1 MTNLGDR
8 RGAGGLPDKPASSGM
23 VEMTRRGDMR
33 GNIGRTNPR
42 PAAVDLFCGAG
53 GLSYGM
59 QMAGIDIAAGI
70 DVDSNCRYPF
80 ETNVGARFHEKDIA
94 GLDMSFVESLFP
106 KDRTRILAGCAPC
119 QPFSSYVNGN
129 NQKVE
134 GTDGRWHLL
143 SKFGEAVSRILPEIV
158 TMENVPGIRRHRVF
172 QDFLDV
178 LDESGYSK
186 SHVVVKCE
194 EYGVPQTRRR
204 LVLLA
209 SRLGNIDLVPHTH
222 DNGKY
227 GTVESAIGRM
237 KCINAGSASN
247 SDPLHKS
254 SGLSARNLKR
264 MRASSP
270 GGTWRDWKRD
280 LRAPCHDRPTGVT
293 YHGVYGRMAWNKPA
307 PTVTTQFH
315 GFGSG
320 RFGHPEQDRAIS
332 LREGALLQT
341 FPRDYAF
348 VPPDEPVFI
357 KPIARMI
364 GNAVPVKIGEAI
376 GRSIVAH
383 LVSKNAGD

>member
-1 MTNLGDR
+1 MVGSGVM
-8 RGAGGLPDKPASSGM
+8 RGAI
-23 VEMTRRGDMR
+23 RR
-33 GNIGRTNPR
+33 TKLR
-42 PAAVDLFCGAG
+42 PVAVDFFCGAG

-59 QMAGIDIAAGI
+59 QRAGIDIAAGI
-70 DVDSNCRYPF
+70 DVDPNCRYPF
-80 ETNVGARFHEKDIA
+80 ETNVGARFHDKDIA
-94 GLDMSFVESLFP
+94 GLDMPFVESLFP
-106 KDRTRILAGCAPC
+106 KDRTRVLAGCAPC

-129 NQKVE
+129 PPKDE
-134 GTDGRWHLL
+134 EADGRWHLL
-143 SKFGEAVSRILPEIV
+143 NKFGEAVSRIRPEIV
-158 TMENVPGIRRHRVF
+158 TMENVPGIRRHCVF

-178 LDESGYSK
+178 LDELGYSK
-186 SHVVVKCE
+186 SHGVVKCE

-209 SRLGNIDLVPHTH
+209 SRLGDIDLVPHTH
-222 DNGKY
+222 GNGKHE
-227 GTVESAIGRM
+227 TVKSAIGRM
-237 KCINAGSASN
+237 KCIDAGSASN

-264 MRASSP
+264 IRASSP
-270 GGTWRDWKRD
+270 GGTWLDWKRG

-293 YHGVYGRMAWNKPA
+293 YHGVYGRMAWDKPA

-341 FPRDYAF
+341 FPRNYRF

-357 KPIARMI
+357 KPIAKMI

-383 LVSKNAGD
+383 LESKNASD